1 MGVFQTMPIS
11 FGHFPLENPPT
22 FPVQEP
28 GKIPHFRRYFMKTG
42 LTKKQKVT
50 EVYYNAKDPTA
61 EIYTHDTKLK
71 KRLLAYSAQFP
82 ELCQQTDD
90 NEQGGLTF
98 EIKKGRL
105 SFRLT
110 APYSAERRKI
120 YSKNAKEKG
129 MKGSAEYSFEI
140 KKIT

>member
-11 FGHFPLENPPT
+11 FGHFPSENPPT
-22 FPVQEP
+22 FPAQEP

-42 LTKKQKVT
+42 LNKRQKITAIFFDEYGDLIEVQTHNT
-50 EVYYNAKDPTA
+50 E
-61 EIYTHDTKLK
+61 LK
-71 KRLLAYSAQFP
+71 KRLSKFATMYP
-82 ELCQQTDD
+82 DHCRQTDD

-110 APYSAERRKI
+110 APYSAERRKT
-120 YSKNAKEKG
+120 YRKNAKEKG
-129 MKGSAEYSFEI
+129 MKGSAKHQEQH
-140 KKIT
+140 

>member
-1 MGVFQTMPIS
+1 MVCLRFHACCLAIS
-11 FGHFPLENPPT
+11 QSSQPSFWAITAKCLLSCSISGSLSAL
-22 FPVQEP
+22 
-28 GKIPHFRRYFMKTG
+28 R
-42 LTKKQKVT
+42 KVT

>member
-1 MGVFQTMPIS
+1 
-11 FGHFPLENPPT
+11 
-22 FPVQEP
+22 
-28 GKIPHFRRYFMKTG
+28 MKTG

-82 ELCQQTDD
+82 ELCQQTED

-140 KKIT
+140 KKIA